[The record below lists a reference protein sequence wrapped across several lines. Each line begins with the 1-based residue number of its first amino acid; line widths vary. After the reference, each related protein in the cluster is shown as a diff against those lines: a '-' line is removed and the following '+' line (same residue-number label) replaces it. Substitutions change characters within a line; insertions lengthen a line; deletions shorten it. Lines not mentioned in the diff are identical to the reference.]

1 MKKPVSDVLSPE
13 ELLNFDRNT
22 MSIDQRAAHLQLLR
36 TSEQAC
42 GALDRYLIECIHMMH
57 RGLAEARDNQHK
69 LKALLD
75 KLTATPWVP
84 AICIQVFELAIGPRA
99 AVQIGPARRVVG
111 FTGDVDP
118 KTVGV
123 GDEVFLSAEMNV
135 ITAKSPNGVPRG
147 GEIVIYERK
156 TADGRLVLRQ
166 RDEEII
172 VDAAAALRDIA
183 IANGDLVRIDR
194 SAWLALERI
203 ERSQGGHRFLEET
216 PSTTFEEIGGLETEI
231 GRIQRSINLHLFHS
245 ETARKYGL
253 RRKGSVLL
261 VGPPGTG
268 KTMMARALA
277 NWLAKLSPAG
287 QSRFM
292 NVKPSELHTMW
303 YGQSEANYREAF
315 RAARL
320 AGELEPDVPVVMFFD
335 ELDSVGM
342 SRGRANSNID
352 DRVQTA
358 FMAELDGLA
367 GRGNIIVVAAT
378 NRRDA
383 IDPALLRPG
392 RLGDLVLEVPRPNM
406 KAGQD
411 ILSRY
416 LGSNIPYARNGHGDD
431 AAATREDIISAAV
444 SHIYAPNANNELA
457 TIQFRDGKRRVLRAA
472 DLVSGAIIANV
483 VNVAV
488 ERACLREVETKEP
501 GLRVEDVVIA
511 LTEEFE
517 TAARALTPANCRHHL
532 TGLPQDV
539 DVVSVEPVARK
550 VKQPL
555 RYFRQEN
562 AA

>member
-1 MKKPVSDVLSPE
+1 
-13 ELLNFDRNT
+13 
-22 MSIDQRAAHLQLLR
+22 
-36 TSEQAC
+36 
-42 GALDRYLIECIHMMH
+42 
-57 RGLAEARDNQHK
+57 
-69 LKALLD
+69 
-75 KLTATPWVP
+75 
-84 AICIQVFELAIGPRA
+84 
-99 AVQIGPARRVVG
+99 
-111 FTGDVDP
+111 
-118 KTVGV
+118 
-123 GDEVFLSAEMNV
+123 
-135 ITAKSPNGVPRG
+135 
-147 GEIVIYERK
+147 
-156 TADGRLVLRQ
+156 
-166 RDEEII
+166 
-172 VDAAAALRDIA
+172 
-183 IANGDLVRIDR
+183 
-194 SAWLALERI
+194 
-203 ERSQGGHRFLEET
+203 
-216 PSTTFEEIGGLETEI
+216 
-231 GRIQRSINLHLFHS
+231 
-245 ETARKYGL
+245 
-253 RRKGSVLL
+253 
-261 VGPPGTG
+261 
-268 KTMMARALA
+268 
-277 NWLAKLSPAG
+277 
-287 QSRFM
+287 M

-488 ERACLREVETKEP
+488 ERACLREVETNEP